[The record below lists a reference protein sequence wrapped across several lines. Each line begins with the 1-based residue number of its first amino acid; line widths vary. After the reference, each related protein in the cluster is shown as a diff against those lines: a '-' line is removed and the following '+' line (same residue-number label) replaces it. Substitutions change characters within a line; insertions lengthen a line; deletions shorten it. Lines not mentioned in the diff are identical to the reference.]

1 MTAGKKGVLLITGGS
16 RGIGAAAAKLAAAQG
31 WAVAVNYVEAKDRAE
46 ALVAEIEQSGGRA
59 AAIKAD
65 VGDPDR
71 IVPLFDAT
79 EKALGKLTG
88 LVNSAGM
95 VGRSSPLIDCNP
107 ADVIRTVQLN
117 LTGLILSTREG
128 IRRMAKSRGGQ
139 GGSIV
144 NISSA
149 AATLGSTGE
158 FVWYAATKGGVDI
171 FTEGVARE
179 AAADG
184 VRINAVSPGMIL
196 TEIHASAGDPGR
208 VARFTPG
215 IPMKRPG
222 SPEEVAEA
230 VLWLLS
236 DAASYVTGGNI
247 RVAGGR

>member
-1 MTAGKKGVLLITGGS
+1 MTESKGVLLVTGGS
-16 RGIGAAAAKLAAAQG
+16 RGIGAATAKLAAGRG

-46 ALVAEIEQSGGRA
+46 AVVREIEQGGGRA
-59 AAIKAD
+59 VALKGDLGNPAD
-65 VGDPDR
+65 

-79 EKALGKLTG
+79 ERALGKLTG

-95 VGRSSPLIDCNP
+95 VGQSSPLIDCNP
-107 ADVIRTVQLN
+107 DDVIRTVQLN
-117 LTGLILSTREG
+117 LTGLILATREG
-128 IRRMAKSRGGQ
+128 IRRMAKSRGGL
-139 GGSIV
+139 GGGIV

-158 FVWYAATKGGVDI
+158 FVWYAASKGGVDI

-179 AAADG
+179 VATDG
-184 VRINAVSPGMIL
+184 VRINAVSPGMID

-222 SPEEVAEA
+222 SAEEVAEA

-236 DAASYVTGGNI
+236 DAASYVTGANI

>member
-1 MTAGKKGVLLITGGS
+1 MTESKGALLVTGGS

-46 ALVAEIEQSGGRA
+46 TVVREIEQAGGRA

-65 VGDPDR
+65 VGDPAQ
-71 IVPLFDAT
+71 VVALFDAT
-79 EKALGKLTG
+79 ERELGKLTG

-107 ADVIRTVQLN
+107 ADVIRTVELN
-117 LTGLILSTREG
+117 LTGLILATREG

-139 GGSIV
+139 GGAIV

-171 FTEGVARE
+171 FTQGVARE
-179 AAADG
+179 VAADG
-184 VRINAVSPGMIL
+184 VRINAVSPGMID

-208 VARFTPG
+208 VARFLPS
-215 IPMKRPG
+215 IPMKRVGGPD
-222 SPEEVAEA
+222 EVAEA
-230 VLWLLS
+230 ILWLLS
-236 DAASYVTGGNI
+236 DAASYVTGANI